1 MNKNQEHYL
10 NTWHDSFVNFISAS
24 QAEVVALLDNPLI
37 SEQDRHYLVKYQEK
51 LMGQDVRDVED
62 NLRKG
67 KVYTSTIS
75 KIERL
80 QDDLIDIAWDH
91 LLDSPIVRKSLK
103 EFSHL
108 RLQFFKNL
116 TIKTISDL
124 QIPIQE
130 G

>member
-1 MNKNQEHYL
+1 M
-10 NTWHDSFVNFISAS
+10 NFISAS

-80 QDDLIDIAWDH
+80 QDDLVDIAWDH

-103 EFSHL
+103 ELSHL
-108 RLQFFKNL
+108 RLQFFKNM
-116 TIKTISDL
+116 TIKTLNDL
-124 QIPIQE
+124 QIPI
-130 G
+130 

>member
-67 KVYTSTIS
+67 KVYTSTTS
-75 KIERL
+75 KRSLARACICWQHASSLTVL
-80 QDDLIDIAWDH
+80 QMRQW
-91 LLDSPIVRKSLK
+91 P
-103 EFSHL
+103 
-108 RLQFFKNL
+108 
-116 TIKTISDL
+116 
-124 QIPIQE
+124 
-130 G
+130 

>member
-103 EFSHL
+103 ELSHL
-108 RLQFFKNL
+108 RLQFFKNM
-116 TIKTISDL
+116 TIKTLNDL

>member
-10 NTWHDSFVNFISAS
+10 NNWHDSFVNFISAS

-103 EFSHL
+103 ELSHL
-108 RLQFFKNL
+108 RLQFFKNM
-116 TIKTISDL
+116 TIKTLNDL